1 MIVELEHRILG
12 KDYGTT
18 CTFDCSV
25 LEVVVEHD
33 VETQTEGHDEED
45 VPNQEE
51 EEGRQN
57 LDGEIITSFKLI
69 KGNIQFTFT
78 ETTSSECGN

>member
-1 MIVELEHRILG
+1 MILELEHRILG

-57 LDGEIITSFKLI
+57 LYWEI
-69 KGNIQFTFT
+69 KGFF
-78 ETTSSECGN
+78 G